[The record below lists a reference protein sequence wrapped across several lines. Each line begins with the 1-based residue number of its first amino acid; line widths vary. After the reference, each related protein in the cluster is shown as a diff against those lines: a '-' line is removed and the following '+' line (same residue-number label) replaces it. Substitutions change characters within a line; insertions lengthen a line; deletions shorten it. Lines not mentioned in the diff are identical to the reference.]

1 MSAKG
6 GEEAANIISKFMRVL
21 CPSLESEISLDML
34 TVVFRAN
41 DGLYAMMSAKRGEEA
56 AGEEAANII
65 IKFMRVLCPSL
76 ESEIS
81 LDMLTVVF
89 RGGDS
94 LYAIMSAKGGE
105 EAANIVI
112 KFMGAINPS
121 RSFVLSLDLLTAVF
135 RVKSS
140 VYALIAVEGPE
151 RAADIVTS
159 GADAK
164 VVISQN
170 FLKLI
175 TPKVPVVVSRRAR
188 TMSSEEIHQ
197 FQLKLDYLD
206 DKFTGKICFLLF
218 RKRSSKKIE
227 VVEVVKLLQ
236 ETRDYDLKKLRS
248 AIESSKWLTSDLQV
262 VAALF
267 SLDEDKCDDRTELI
281 HRIVS
286 FFSSD

>member
-1 MSAKG
+1 MLTVVFRGGDSLYAMMSAKG
-6 GEEAANIISKFMRVL
+6 GEVAANIISKFMRVL
-21 CPSLESEISLDML
+21 CPSLESE
-34 TVVFRAN
+34 T
-41 DGLYAMMSAKRGEEA
+41 
-56 AGEEAANII
+56 
-65 IKFMRVLCPSL
+65 
-76 ESEIS
+76 S